1 LKRIATLFL
10 LFAAT
15 GCLSTKPVDMKEAR
29 RVVGTE
35 NGVRVDA
42 EVFGDR
48 LTPNMSLA
56 LKYDITNERT
66 MPILVADILPQ
77 ANYDPDTH
85 TVTVDIG
92 TEIPGEQFLPR
103 LIPIKSGEKKSFAT
117 GVHVVIMASAS
128 SPWQPRPNALR
139 LRINFLGDAQPFEK
153 LVAIPEK
160 AVHDPQLADQLFTKW
175 VERNETVV
183 TNALPMRWAAGAPDE
198 PTPAIPARRGR
209 RGGT

>member
-1 LKRIATLFL
+1 MKRSAVLFL
-10 LFAAT
+10 LLAI
-15 GCLSTKPVDMKEAR
+15 GCTSTKPVDMKESR

-56 LKYDITNERT
+56 LKYDVTNQRGT
-66 MPILVADILPQ
+66 SILIADILPQ
-77 ANYDPDTH
+77 ASYDSETH
-85 TVTVDIG
+85 MVTVDIG

-103 LIPIKSGEKKSFAT
+103 LIPIQSGEKKSFAT
-117 GVHVVIMASAS
+117 GVRVVIVTNPT

-139 LRINFLGDAQPFEK
+139 LKINFLGDTQPFEK
-153 LVAIPEK
+153 LISIPER
-160 AVHDPQLADQLFTKW
+160 AVHDPQLADQLFAKW
-175 VERNETVV
+175 VERNETVT
-183 TNALPMRWAAGAPDE
+183 TNSLPMRWSAGSAEDATPAAGPQ
-198 PTPAIPARRGR
+198 RRGR